1 MATIGALTF
10 IAGVLGLIKPSL
22 LRMPNR
28 KIAAVVLVIGFV
40 ITAAAG
46 ANSSNQQAT
55 NPLPAQQPAQQ
66 ATQQPQQN
74 QQQAQPQQPQ
84 PQKQEQSK
92 PPSQQ
97 QEKPKGIGVSRA
109 AIQSVY
115 EKPEL
120 GFKFEKGEP
129 VDGQPQVIGRAP
141 NGLAFVQL
149 IGPEEDLTQATIMVG
164 IPNDNPQALVENSA
178 YMLGLLKLAAPD
190 WKEGADWLSSN
201 LVKAVEEGEVATTH
215 GNLRIRLQAIKELGM
230 AALTVAVNE

>member
-55 NPLPAQQPAQQ
+55 NPQPAQQPAQ
-66 ATQQPQQN
+66 QQPQQN

-84 PQKQEQSK
+84 PQQQEQSK
-92 PPSQQ
+92 PPAQQ

-109 AIQSVY
+109 SIQSVY

-164 IPNDNPQALVENSA
+164 MPNDDPKALVENSV

-190 WKEGADWLSSN
+190 WKEGPDWLSNN
-201 LVKAVEEGEVATTH
+201 LVKAVEEGEVATTN